1 MESYE
6 PEIKKENTIDII
18 YFLNKNKEQQGQME
32 IEKINNENKNII
44 TYEEIKFSF
53 EQFLIKKMNKL
64 EKSEVVSEEELFDI
78 NDINNNI
85 IYHYIGYSEGNG
97 YLNLEENGI
106 IFLDENL
113 KLDNLKIKI
122 KATILTKDK
131 INIQNKME
139 KIKIEIDNIK
149 MKLEDIKHND
159 INYFQFNSIILVANP
174 LKDDRGKELRTVNDF
189 NIIPAT
195 LYNLFN
201 DEDYLKYT
209 EFGILT
215 EESFKKAIKKEFFII
230 HLICK
235 STYIYEE
242 KKYAGDNKKNSSD
255 FVNLIFEKT
264 NNYIGDFINK
274 ERLDKIFS
282 DTEIKE
288 NIKKII
294 LIISTPLSEDV
305 YNIFNNYGFKNILIQ
320 HTTPADVNFVAEFNL
335 RFYENLILNRFK
347 NFKNIYNDA
356 LNIFVDEY
364 KNTFCCCFHKHKLE
378 CNFFKNLQNELY
390 NNKDLIK
397 DIDINKLKIAIPHF
411 CHLKPECP
419 ILAYPCSNFNEFCV
433 HVINC
438 IQKLRFI
445 DSNSDNLPII
455 YKKGR
460 LANRGYSTC
469 CCYNKKEKSEFNDI
483 QHDINN
489 IFKTN
494 FSDENIEKCKARII
508 LENNYI
514 PKYEKMSFF
523 VGKNEEIF
531 QVLNAL
537 NSENIKNIY
546 IYGDKIENLQLFINN
561 VIEYHKERYY
571 LFNSDKKERKEIEHI
586 IILNEENSSNYKG
599 IIQYKFYYY
608 IYINDIKFI
617 EFIKNNFTSN
627 YKIIWFSEHEL
638 KNDDINYNNFET
650 KIKIN
655 PEVSEPKMENE
666 YIPNYYIKFQDK
678 YSTRNILKLKS
689 S

>member
-97 YLNLEENGI
+97 YLILEENGI

-174 LKDDRGKELRTVNDF
+174 LKDDRGKELRTMNDF

-201 DEDYLKYT
+201 EEDYLKYT

-242 KKYAGDNKKNSSD
+242 KKYAGDKNKSSAD

-288 NIKKII
+288 II
-294 LIISTPLSEDV
+294 IMD
-305 YNIFNNYGFKNILIQ
+305 
-320 HTTPADVNFVAEFNL
+320 
-335 RFYENLILNRFK
+335 
-347 NFKNIYNDA
+347 
-356 LNIFVDEY
+356 
-364 KNTFCCCFHKHKLE
+364 
-378 CNFFKNLQNELY
+378 
-390 NNKDLIK
+390 
-397 DIDINKLKIAIPHF
+397 LKIF
-411 CHLKPECP
+411 
-419 ILAYPCSNFNEFCV
+419 
-433 HVINC
+433 
-438 IQKLRFI
+438 
-445 DSNSDNLPII
+445 
-455 YKKGR
+455 
-460 LANRGYSTC
+460 
-469 CCYNKKEKSEFNDI
+469 
-483 QHDINN
+483 
-489 IFKTN
+489 
-494 FSDENIEKCKARII
+494 
-508 LENNYI
+508 
-514 PKYEKMSFF
+514 
-523 VGKNEEIF
+523 
-531 QVLNAL
+531 
-537 NSENIKNIY
+537 
-546 IYGDKIENLQLFINN
+546 
-561 VIEYHKERYY
+561 
-571 LFNSDKKERKEIEHI
+571 
-586 IILNEENSSNYKG
+586 
-599 IIQYKFYYY
+599 
-608 IYINDIKFI
+608 
-617 EFIKNNFTSN
+617 
-627 YKIIWFSEHEL
+627 
-638 KNDDINYNNFET
+638 
-650 KIKIN
+650 
-655 PEVSEPKMENE
+655 
-666 YIPNYYIKFQDK
+666 
-678 YSTRNILKLKS
+678 
-689 S
+689 

>member
-1 MESYE
+1 MESFE
-6 PEIKKENTIDII
+6 PEIKKENTINIL
-18 YFLNKNKEQQGQME
+18 YFLNKNKEQRGQME
-32 IEKINNENKNII
+32 IEKINNENII

-64 EKSEVVSEEELFDI
+64 EKSEVVSEEEFFDI

-97 YLNLEENGI
+97 YLILEENGI

-159 INYFQFNSIILVANP
+159 INYFHFNSIILIANP
-174 LKDDRGKELRTVNDF
+174 LKDDRGKELRTMNDF

-201 DEDYLKYT
+201 EEDYLKYT

-235 STYIYEE
+235 STYIYDE
-242 KKYAGDNKKNSSD
+242 KKYAGDKNKSSAD

-445 DSNSDNLPII
+445 DSKSDNLPII

-460 LANRGYSTC
+460 LAKRGYSTC

-608 IYINDIKFI
+608 IYINDIK
-617 EFIKNNFTSN
+617 
-627 YKIIWFSEHEL
+627 L
-638 KNDDINYNNFET
+638 
-650 KIKIN
+650 
-655 PEVSEPKMENE
+655 
-666 YIPNYYIKFQDK
+666 
-678 YSTRNILKLKS
+678 
-689 S
+689 